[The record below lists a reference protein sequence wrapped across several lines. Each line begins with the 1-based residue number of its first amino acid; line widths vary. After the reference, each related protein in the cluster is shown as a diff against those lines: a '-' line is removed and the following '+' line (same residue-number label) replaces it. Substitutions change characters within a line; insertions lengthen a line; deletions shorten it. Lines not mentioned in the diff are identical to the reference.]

1 MSGSEIK
8 GPPFSV
14 RQTVA
19 NPLEHTMLRASQR
32 PYPQQN
38 WPSPCLHPCEPS
50 NRDPPPNQKKIGIL
64 CSDTELRREGLAGE
78 PELTGLGAGACAP
91 LGV

>member
-50 NRDPPPNQKKIGIL
+50 NRDPPPNQKKKCVSFVLTQSCVGK
-64 CSDTELRREGLAGE
+64 GL
-78 PELTGLGAGACAP
+78 P
-91 LGV
+91 VSQS